1 MTKDVKIG
9 GKTIN
14 LTANGAT
21 PLFYKQFFHKDLL
34 KEISTSDDGL
44 VLASDS
50 VPELAFIMA
59 KQSDKADMLHLTQ
72 DMYIEFL
79 SLFDALELPL
89 AGQEIFG
96 VYVANS
102 MPTEEAKKNRSGK
115 AKE

>member
-9 GKTIN
+9 VKTIN

-44 VLASDS
+44 VLANES

-72 DMYIEFL
+72 DMYVEFL
-79 SLFDALELPL
+79 SLFDALDLPL
-89 AGQEIFG
+89 AGSDIFG
-96 VYVANS
+96 VYVANA
-102 MPTEEAKKNRSGK
+102 MPTEEAKKKSSGK